1 MDLKD
6 LLDSTVDVVF
16 TGGLAVEDLDG
27 ERSTRDGEFGC
38 AAVEIGELRR
48 STIKGLSAL
57 LSMCASQGGPHL
69 SRVHGGRCDDE
80 LEVATSCE
88 DCERKEGRSVSNPSE
103 RKGKKD
109 SLFLSRPISTSVLS
123 ERS

>member
-6 LLDSTVDVVF
+6 LLDSTVDVVL

-27 ERSTRDGEFGC
+27 ERSTRDGEFGG
-38 AAVEIGELRR
+38 AAVEVGELRR
-48 STIKGLSAL
+48 SKIKGESAL

-88 DCERKEGRSVSNPSE
+88 DCEKKEEGQSRTLRSEKARKTHSS
-103 RKGKKD
+103 
-109 SLFLSRPISTSVLS
+109 
-123 ERS
+123 